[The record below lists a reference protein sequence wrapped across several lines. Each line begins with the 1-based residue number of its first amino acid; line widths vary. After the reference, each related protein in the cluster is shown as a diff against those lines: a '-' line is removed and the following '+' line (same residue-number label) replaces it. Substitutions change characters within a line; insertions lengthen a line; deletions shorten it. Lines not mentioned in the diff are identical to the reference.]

1 MYPCTELHVKSA
13 NEEKFVHDQF
23 RHQIC
28 SSDKYVGG
36 FLSVYAK
43 IEIYSCNFCYLAGI
57 AFFHLSSEF
66 SNRIRSQ
73 FMQKS
78 SQLVSINNFC
88 RSTNWHDLEAL
99 ILIPFSWVL
108 FKSRFRCQYVVLW
121 HRSWDLNE
129 RG

>member
-23 RHQIC
+23 GHQIC

-88 RSTNWHDLEAL
+88 RSTN
-99 ILIPFSWVL
+99 
-108 FKSRFRCQYVVLW
+108 
-121 HRSWDLNE
+121 
-129 RG
+129 